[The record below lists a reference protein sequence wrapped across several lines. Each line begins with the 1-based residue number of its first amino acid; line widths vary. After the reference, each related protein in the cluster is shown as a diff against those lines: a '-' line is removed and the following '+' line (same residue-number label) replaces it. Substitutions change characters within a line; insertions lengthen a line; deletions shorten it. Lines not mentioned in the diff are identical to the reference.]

1 MKTLLHRAKDRGYA
15 EHGWLKTHHSFSF
28 ASYYDPA
35 KMGFGALR
43 VLNDD
48 VIAPGAGFGMHPH
61 DNMEIITIPL
71 SGSLKH
77 EDSMSL
83 PAVTMPGALLAG
95 NSAVVETGEIQVMSA
110 GTGVFH
116 AEYNASPTEPLSLF
130 QIWIETAVPGVTPR
144 YDQKRFEQDAFNG
157 AFVPVVGPIGTE
169 GLLGIH
175 QDAWVSLGQFVAGSE
190 VAYKVREPSH
200 GVYVMVTFG
209 SVAIGDTVLEARDA
223 IGITEAT
230 EVGVRVDTD
239 ASLLVLEVPMTG
251 E

>member
-1 MKTLLHRAKDRGYA
+1 MKSVLHRAKDRGYA

-48 VIAPGAGFGMHPH
+48 VIAPGAGFGKHPH

-77 EDSMSL
+77 EDSM
-83 PAVTMPGALLAG
+83 G
-95 NSAVVETGEIQVMSA
+95 NSAVVETGEVQVMSA

-116 AEYNASPTEPLSLF
+116 AEYNASPSEPLSLF
-130 QIWIETAVPGVTPR
+130 QIWIETREQGVTPR
-144 YDQKRFEQDAFNG
+144 YDQKRFASDAFNG
-157 AFVPVVGPIGTE
+157 AFVSVVGPIGTE

-190 VAYKVREPSH
+190 VTYTVREPGH
-200 GVYVMVTFG
+200 GVYIMVTSG
-209 SVAIGDTVLEARDA
+209 SVTIGDTVLEARDA

>member
-1 MKTLLHRAKDRGYA
+1 MKTLLHRSKDRGYA

-28 ASYYDPA
+28 ASYYDPV

-48 VIAPGAGFGMHPH
+48 VIAPGAGFGKHPH

-77 EDSMSL
+77 EDSM
-83 PAVTMPGALLAG
+83 G
-95 NSAVVETGEIQVMSA
+95 NSAVVETGEVQVMSA

-130 QIWIETAVPGVTPR
+130 QIWIETREQGVTPR
-144 YDQKRFEQDAFNG
+144 YDQRRYASDAFNG

-190 VAYKVREPSH
+190 VTYTPRDPGH
-200 GVYVMVTFG
+200 GVYIMVTSG
-209 SVAIGDTVLEARDA
+209 SVTIGDTVLEARDA
-223 IGITEAT
+223 IGIAEAI

>member
-1 MKTLLHRAKDRGYA
+1 MKSVLHRSKDRGYA

-48 VIAPGAGFGMHPH
+48 VIAPGAGFGKHPH

-77 EDSMSL
+77 EDSM
-83 PAVTMPGALLAG
+83 G
-95 NSAVVETGEIQVMSA
+95 NSAVVETGEVQVMSA
-110 GTGVFH
+110 GIGVFH

-130 QIWIETAVPGVTPR
+130 QIWIETREQGVTPR
-144 YDQKRFEQDAFNG
+144 YDQKRFASDAFNE

-190 VAYKVREPSH
+190 VTYTPRDPGY
-200 GVYVMVTFG
+200 GVYVMVING
-209 SVAIGDTVLEARDA
+209 SVTIGDTVLESRDA
-223 IGITEAT
+223 MGMTEAT